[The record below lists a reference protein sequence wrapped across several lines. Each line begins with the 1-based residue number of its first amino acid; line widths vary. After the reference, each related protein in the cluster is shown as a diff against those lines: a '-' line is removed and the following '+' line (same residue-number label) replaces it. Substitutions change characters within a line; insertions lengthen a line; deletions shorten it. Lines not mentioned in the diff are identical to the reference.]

1 MKKIIFLLIL
11 IQSGLLAAC
20 DPTRDLNQP
29 KTEETRSMIIG
40 GVPVHDQ
47 DYLLPKQESSVMP
60 EQADSSQI
68 Y

>member
-1 MKKIIFLLIL
+1 MKRIIFLVIL

-40 GVPVHDQ
+40 GVPVHEQ
-47 DYLLPKQESSVMP
+47 DYMLPRQEPSVIP
-60 EQADSSQI
+60 EQADQSQI
-68 Y
+68 H

>member
-1 MKKIIFLLIL
+1 MV
-11 IQSGLLAAC
+11 AC

-47 DYLLPKQESSVMP
+47 DYLLPKQKSSVRA
-60 EQADSSQI
+60 EHDDSSQI
-68 Y
+68 H

>member
-1 MKKIIFLLIL
+1 MKRIIFLLIL
-11 IQSGLLAAC
+11 IQGALLAAC

-60 EQADSSQI
+60 EQTDPSQI
-68 Y
+68 H

>member
-1 MKKIIFLLIL
+1 MKRIIFLLIL

-47 DYLLPKQESSVMP
+47 DYLLPKQGSSVMP